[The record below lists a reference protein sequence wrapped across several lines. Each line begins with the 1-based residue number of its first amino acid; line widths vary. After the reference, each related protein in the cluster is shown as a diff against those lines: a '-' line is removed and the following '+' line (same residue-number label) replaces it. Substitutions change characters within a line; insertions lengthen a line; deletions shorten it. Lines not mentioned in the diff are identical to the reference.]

1 MKFRLPLSKHR
12 RVAPA
17 RAWRHRSLKHSTRV
31 WWRWLWRF
39 VLAGAVLMITV
50 FLITLT
56 WVSRDLPT
64 PEGIVRRTVSQSTKI
79 YDRTGKIVLYEIHG
93 EERRTSVELKDIPN
107 YLKQATLTA
116 EDRNFYQHH
125 GFSLTA
131 MVRAL
136 LVNFLKGTK
145 AQGASTI
152 TQQFIKNAI
161 LSNEKSYVR
170 KIKELFLAYQIERRF
185 TKDEILRFY
194 LNEIPY
200 GSNAYG
206 AEAAAQIFFRK
217 SVKDISLPEAAILA
231 ALPKAPPY
239 YSPWGNH
246 LEDLLARQHYI
257 LDGMAEQG
265 YITKDEATAAKKEKL
280 NFQPRRESII
290 APHFVFYVKE
300 QLANLYGDRMVE
312 QGGLKIITSLDV
324 AKQQLAE
331 KAVEENLNLI
341 KRYRGS
347 NAALVAIEV
356 ATGQILALVGSVDYF
371 NNDIQ
376 GQVNVALRP
385 RQPGSSFKPVVY
397 ATALSQGFTPET
409 LVYDVATNFKTD
421 TEPYSPKDYDGKE
434 RGPIDLRHAL
444 AGSLN
449 IPAVKLLY
457 LTGINNV
464 LNTADAL
471 GYTTL
476 KDRSRFGLSLVL
488 GGAEVKLLEH
498 TAAFATLARD
508 GLTKPTVSILKIE
521 DSQGNVLQ
529 EFHNSAGKKVLEV
542 EPVRELTSILSDN
555 AARSYIFG
563 ANNRLVLEDRPVA
576 AKTGTTNDYH
586 DAWTVGYTPDL
597 AVGVWVGNNDN
608 QAMSKGADGSVV
620 AAPIWQK
627 FFSEAVKN
635 LPVQSFVSPLPRTVD
650 KPMLNGDLGG
660 TVVTIDKSTGL
671 LATALTPESQKQEK
685 LFRQYH
691 SILHYVT
698 PSDPLGPIP
707 ANPAADPNYQLWE
720 DGVRVW
726 VEKQGLKD
734 EMPPTTFDYTHT
746 EANQPRL
753 IIISPSSNQTINN
766 NWYRFS
772 VNAQAARGI
781 KKVDYFINNNLVA
794 TSSLPPFDAGI
805 QLGELLSSGYYTLR
819 VVAVDDVDNQAEV
832 SLNFNF
838 LNNQSPLSESSHI
851 LYPANNQIIK
861 LTDFPLN
868 VKISNNYPEKLKQ
881 VDFYLT
887 SVGSSSRWLGVIKSP
902 AKNNTLTWPGQD
914 QPGNYILSLTLT
926 TVNNNT
932 IPGSQ
937 INLII
942 NQ

>member
-1 MKFRLPLSKHR
+1 MRL
-12 RVAPA
+12 
-17 RAWRHRSLKHSTRV
+17 
-31 WWRWLWRF
+31 F
-39 VLAGAVLMITV
+39 VAGAVLIITT

-64 PEGIVRRTVSQSTKI
+64 PEGILRRAVSQSTKI
-79 YDRTGKIVLYEIHG
+79 YDRTGQIVLYEIHG
-93 EERRTSVELKDIPN
+93 EERRTSVELKDVPD

-125 GFSLTA
+125 GFSLTS

-136 LVNFLKGTK
+136 LVNFLTGTK

-185 TKDEILRFY
+185 TKDEILKFY

-217 SVKDISLPEAAILA
+217 SIKNINLPEAAILA

-246 LEDLLARQHYI
+246 LEDLMARQHYI

-265 YITKDEATAAKKEKL
+265 YITKDEAEAAKKEKL

-324 AKQQLAE
+324 EKQKMAE
-331 KAVEENLNLI
+331 AAIKQNISAI
-341 KRYRGS
+341 KRYQGS
-347 NAALVAIEV
+347 NAALVAIDV
-356 ATGQILALVGSVDYF
+356 PTGQILAMVGSVDYF

-376 GQVNVALRP
+376 GQVNVTLRP
-385 RQPGSSFKPVVY
+385 RQPGSSFKPIVY
-397 ATALSQGFTPET
+397 ATALAQGFTPAT

-421 TEPYSPKDYDGKE
+421 TDPYAPKDYDGKE
-434 RGPIDLRHAL
+434 RGPVDLRHAL

-457 LTGINNV
+457 LTGVNNV

-498 TAAFATLARD
+498 TAAFAALARE
-508 GLTKPTVSILKIE
+508 GITKPTTSILKIE
-521 DSQGNVLQ
+521 DSQSNVLQ
-529 EFHNSAGKKVLEV
+529 EFHNSTGKKVLEA

-555 AARSYIFG
+555 AARTYIFG
-563 ANNRLVLEDRPVA
+563 ANNRLTLPDRPVA

-586 DAWTVGYTPDL
+586 DAWMVGYTSDL

-608 QAMSKGADGSVV
+608 KTMAKGADGSIV
-620 AAPIWQK
+620 AAPIWQQ

-635 LPVQSFVSPLPRTVD
+635 SPVQNFVSPLPHTVD

-660 TVVTIDKSTGL
+660 VVATIDKSTGL
-671 LATALTPESQKQEK
+671 LATPLTPLSQTQEK

-698 PSDPLGPIP
+698 PGDPLGQVPIDP
-707 ANPAADPNYQLWE
+707 NTDPNYQLWE

-726 VEKQGLKD
+726 VEKQGLKN
-734 EMPPTTFDYTHT
+734 EFPPTGFDNTHT
-746 EANQPRL
+746 ESNRPQL
-753 IIISPSSNQTINN
+753 TITSPSNNQTINDS
-766 NWYRFS
+766 WYRFS
-772 VNAQAARGI
+772 VNAQSARGI

-794 TSSLPPFDAGI
+794 TSSAPPFDANI
-805 QLGELLSSGYYTLR
+805 QLGELFMSGYYTLK
-819 VVAVDDVDNQAEV
+819 VVAADDVDNQAET

-838 LNNQSPLSESSHI
+838 RNDLVPVGESSHL
-851 LYPANNQIIK
+851 LYPTNNQTIR
-861 LTDFPLN
+861 LTELPLTI
-868 VKISNNYPEKLKQ
+868 KISNDYPEKLKQ
-881 VDFYLT
+881 VDFYMAAPN
-887 SVGSSSRWLGVIKSP
+887 SPSRWLGVIKSP
-902 AKNNTLTWPGQD
+902 AKNNTLILPSLD
-914 QPGNYILSLTLT
+914 QAGSYILSLTLT
-926 TVNNNT
+926 TINHNT
-932 IPGSQ
+932 VPGPQ
-937 INLII
+937 INLTMT
-942 NQ
+942 Q